1 MELDNWFGNC
11 KVRSFPW
18 SGGTRI
24 YFNVMYYACGQSTN
38 KPPVWD
44 KTVYIT
50 NNPAGQRL
58 VYELTDSL
66 VNYVKSMIILD
77 EQEVVITA

>member
-11 KVRSFPW
+11 KVRSFLW
-18 SGGTRI
+18 LGGTRI
-24 YFNVMYYACGQSTN
+24 YFNVMYYAYGQSKS

-66 VNYVKSMIILD
+66 VDYVKSMIILD
-77 EQEVVITA
+77 GQEVVITA